1 MQPVAWPDNF
11 LDQKE
16 EVNQSVV
23 LETRPGMH
31 DELMEDERE
40 LERASAK
47 MLAKWEKSKKK

>member
-1 MQPVAWPDNF
+1 MQPVAWPDSF

-31 DELMEDERE
+31 DELMED
-40 LERASAK
+40 
-47 MLAKWEKSKKK
+47 

>member
-1 MQPVAWPDNF
+1 MQPVAWPDSF

-23 LETRPGMH
+23 SESRPGMH

-40 LERASAK
+40 LERANVK
-47 MLAKWEKSKKK
+47 MNIKWEQSQKK